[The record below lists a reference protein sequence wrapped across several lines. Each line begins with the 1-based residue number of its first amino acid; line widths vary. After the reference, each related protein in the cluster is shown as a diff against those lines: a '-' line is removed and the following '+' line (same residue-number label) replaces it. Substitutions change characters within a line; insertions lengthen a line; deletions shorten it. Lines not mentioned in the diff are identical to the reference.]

1 MPGDIFNVTAGA
13 HVTTAQS
20 IVRISP
26 TVYVARL
33 MVGRGSIR
41 MGADD
46 GVERGKETNLNSAL
60 QHYATL
66 HFPCYVIIVQGMKW
80 DCFCEKGPNTCFFQ
94 DFKFLRSLKLSST
107 HCFLC
112 TENWS
117 ICRGVVRL

>member
-46 GVERGKETNLNSAL
+46 GVERVSNREGGKSKQCITAL
-60 QHYATL
+60 RHTA
-66 HFPCYVIIVQGMKW
+66 FPLLWSDFIIVQGMKW
-80 DCFCEKGPNTCFFQ
+80 DCFCEKEPNACFFKISN
-94 DFKFLRSLKLSST
+94 F
-107 HCFLC
+107 
-112 TENWS
+112 
-117 ICRGVVRL
+117 